1 MPAATPLS
9 RMQCA
14 MRQIGTARRLTL
26 VLLGPIVGATVWLSF
41 GSVAGLAVL
50 VSLTASA
57 ALVPPHDPPARTP
70 DPLTGLA
77 GRAALVGILQ
87 GFLRTGAR
95 GRLHT
100 GAIVIEIDRF
110 KLIEER
116 HDRPA
121 IEAILRAC
129 ADRICAVLRDSDR
142 AARLEG
148 PVFAI
153 ALAPSRRL
161 DLEAAIQLSTRLQ
174 RALAEPLLVDGA
186 NLYLSA
192 SVGFAL
198 AQRLDRPEA
207 EALLHAATLA
217 MIEAGRSGPGAIRSY
232 SGAMQH
238 RVISRGN
245 LSTEVG
251 AALENGQIM
260 AFFQPQL
267 STRTGA
273 VTGFEALARWHHP
286 DRGLIPPAEFLP
298 ALRQAGLMDRLGAR
312 MVTEALQALRTWE
325 DAGHRV
331 PRVGVNFS
339 TEELIDPRLPER
351 ICWEIDRFGL
361 TADRL
366 AIEVLETV
374 VAGGSDDAVVR
385 NLMALARMGCALDL
399 DDFGTGHAAIT
410 NIRRFDIGRIKIDR
424 TFVSRIDA
432 DGEQQAMVSAILT
445 MADRLGLETLAEGVE
460 TAGEQAMLARLGCG
474 HVQGFGIARPM
485 PMSEA
490 TAWLDALR
498 DRAAAPVPLRRQ
510 AARGGGGA

>member
-1 MPAATPLS
+1 MLRTPLLA
-9 RMQCA
+9 RLLHPLH
-14 MRQIGTARRLTL
+14 QIGANRRATL
-26 VLLGPIVGATVWLSF
+26 MALGPLVGATVWIAF
-41 GSVAGLAVL
+41 GPAAGLAVL
-50 VSLTASA
+50 IALPATAF
-57 ALVPPHDPPARTP
+57 ALGPEKSGGDGR

-77 GRAALVGILQ
+77 DRAALVDRLSRNLRSADRAGLQ
-87 GFLRTGAR
+87 
-95 GRLHT
+95 T
-100 GAIVIEIDRF
+100 GAILLEIDRF

-116 HDRPA
+116 HDRQA
-121 IEAILRAC
+121 VEAVLRAC
-129 ADRICAVLRDSDR
+129 ADRICAGLRDSDR

-148 PVFAI
+148 PVFAV

-174 RALAEPLLVDGA
+174 RALAEPLPIDGA
-186 NLYLSA
+186 NLFLTA

-198 AQRLDRPEA
+198 AARIGRPGGE
-207 EALLHAATLA
+207 ELLHAAGLA

-232 SGAMQH
+232 SDAMQA
-238 RVISRGN
+238 RVLGRSS
-245 LSTEVG
+245 LATEVG

-260 AFFQPQL
+260 AFFQPQI

-312 MVTEALQALRTWE
+312 MVTEALTALRTWE
-325 DAGHRV
+325 DAGHSV

-339 TEELIDPRLPER
+339 TEELLDPRLVER
-351 ICWEIDRFGL
+351 ISWELDRFGL
-361 TADRL
+361 SADRL

-385 NLMALARMGCALDL
+385 NLMALARMGCPLDL
-399 DDFGTGHAAIT
+399 DDFGTGHASIT

-432 DGEQQAMVSAILT
+432 DPEQQGMVAAILT
-445 MADRLGLETLAEGVE
+445 MAERLGLETLAEGVE

-485 PMSEA
+485 PAAEA
-490 TAWLDALR
+490 MAWLSALR

-510 AARGGGGA
+510 AGGGGGAA